1 LVRLRLD
8 RPRHSEE
15 YTAMKDFRDLDV
27 LHASHDLVVLM
38 HDISQSFPDNEPF
51 GIVSAISAT
60 ALAIPRS
67 IVNGCGRGTDEEL
80 RQGLQQASGHA
91 SELEY
96 LMLLASEVG
105 IIDDET
111 LEEFAITLTELKTR
125 MSEELGDL

>member
-1 LVRLRLD
+1 
-8 RPRHSEE
+8 
-15 YTAMKDFRDLDV
+15 MKDFRELDV
-27 LHASHDLVVLM
+27 LHASHDLVVLL

-51 GIVSAISAT
+51 GIATAISAT
-60 ALAIPRS
+60 ALSIPRS
-67 IVNGCGRGTDEEL
+67 IVNGCGRGTEDAL

-91 SELEY
+91 NELEY

-111 LEEFAITLTELKTR
+111 LEEFALTLTEFKTR